1 MLTANLIAILGLML
15 SSYIFYIYAKEV
27 NKKNLTM
34 DSFLI
39 NDGKVDK
46 SEFSGTF
53 AASNFSL
60 AITLLYLMTN
70 ASVFGWFLVIS
81 PLTYLLGHYFFVGL
95 VRKCN
100 LDLKNCRTL
109 SDLVYRVYPSRSIA
123 ILITLMTASSY
134 IMLVF
139 LELYIGSVLFS
150 IFLPQGILYQ
160 TCSFLILG
168 IIVLSYVKIGG
179 FAAIVQTDKIQLI
192 LMLGAITAVFV
203 FSIICPANDNTVK
216 QILIN
221 TTKYTSEGW
230 FILLFSVWLTFIN
243 SIHAFGMVSN
253 WQRLASSKDHDVSWR
268 GLINSSWKVIFLL
281 SATIIGF
288 VVLNAKNYQINNLLE
303 FLYLVRDTGGI
314 STFILFPVLI
324 VGFASMVFSS
334 ADVALIAIGYSLAD
348 RNSFAK
354 HFTKLEEKQLRKI
367 ITNATLVMLLVL
379 TVIYWLQFAVLQD
392 LLLPLIYTIS
402 GQLAVLCPIPIF
414 VLLKLKKDGV
424 MPKIVNS
431 RKKTYV
437 LFGSIMTSWVL
448 LFVGAYLTKITQNQL
463 WALLSMPIGAVVISV
478 SILNILVTLQKKP
491 RSF

>member
-1 MLTANLIAILGLML
+1 
-15 SSYIFYIYAKEV
+15 
-27 NKKNLTM
+27 
-34 DSFLI
+34 
-39 NDGKVDK
+39 
-46 SEFSGTF
+46 
-53 AASNFSL
+53 
-60 AITLLYLMTN
+60 MTN
-70 ASVFGWFLVIS
+70 ASVFGWFLIIS

-95 VRKCN
+95 IRNCN
-100 LDLKNCRTL
+100 LNVKNCRTL

-123 ILITLMTASSY
+123 VLITLMTASSY

-168 IIVLSYVKIGG
+168 VIVLAYVKIGG

-192 LMLGAITAVFV
+192 LMISSIAAVLV
-203 FSIICPANDNTVK
+203 FSIISPANDNTVK

-221 TTKYTSEGW
+221 TTRYTSEGW
-230 FILLFSVWLTFIN
+230 FILLFSIWLTFIN

-253 WQRLASSKDHDVSWR
+253 WQRLASSRDHDVSWR

-281 SATIIGF
+281 FATIVGF
-288 VVLNAKNYQINNLLE
+288 VVLNAKNYHVNNLLD

-314 STFILFPVLI
+314 STFILFPMLI

-348 RNSFAK
+348 QNSFAK
-354 HFTKLEEKQLRKI
+354 LFSRLKEEQLRKI
-367 ITNATLVMLLVL
+367 ISNATLVMLLIL

-414 VLLKLKKDGV
+414 VLLQLKRDGV
-424 MPKIVNS
+424 MPKIMRS
-431 RKKTYV
+431 KRKTYM
-437 LFGSIMTSWVL
+437 FFSSIMTSWIL
-448 LFVGAYLTKITQNQL
+448 LFIGAYLTRITQNQL
-463 WALLSMPIGAVVISV
+463 WALLSMPIGAAVISV